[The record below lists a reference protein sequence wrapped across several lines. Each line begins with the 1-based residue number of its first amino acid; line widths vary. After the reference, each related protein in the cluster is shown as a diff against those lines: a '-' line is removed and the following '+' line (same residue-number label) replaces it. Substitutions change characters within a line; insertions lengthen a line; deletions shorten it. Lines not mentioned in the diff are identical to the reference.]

1 MMLSS
6 LKRSAWVAAVA
17 VLSAAVL
24 APFACAESSDFPNK
38 RITLVVGFAP
48 GGSNDIIAR
57 TIAQPLAQLLG
68 VPVVVENRVGAAAM
82 IGANHVAKSNP
93 DGYTLLVTSASPLVI
108 TPQTHDSVPYD
119 AQKDFTGISVI
130 GITPEA
136 LAINPKV
143 PAANLKELLDL
154 VKKKDL
160 TLASA
165 GSGGLPHLAIEL
177 FKSSAAGAHVVH
189 VPYNGAGPA
198 VNDALAGHVDGV
210 VMDLPAVYTYIKAG
224 RLRGIALAND
234 SRSEFLPDLQTS
246 GEQGLPGF
254 VAVNWI
260 GLLAP
265 AKTPQPVIDKLHQAL
280 LSVMK
285 TAEVKKTLAQSAVQ
299 VSVSETPADFQKF
312 LVTEYEKW
320 GKIVKDAGA
329 KGSLGN
335 K

>member
-1 MMLSS
+1 MNPSS
-6 LKRSAWVAAVA
+6 LIRTAWAATL
-17 VLSAAVL
+17 LSAAML
-24 APFACAESSDFPNK
+24 APLACAQSPDFPNK

-57 TIAQPLAQLLG
+57 AIAQPLAQLLE

-119 AQKDFTGISVI
+119 AQKDFAGISLI

-154 VKKKDL
+154 MKNKDL
-160 TLASA
+160 SLASA

-177 FKSSAAGAHVVH
+177 FRSSAPGARIVH

-198 VNDALAGHVDGV
+198 VSDALAGHVDGV
-210 VMDLPAVYTYIKAG
+210 VMDLPAVSTHIKGG
-224 RLRGIALAND
+224 RLRGIALASD

-265 AKTPQPVIDKLHQAL
+265 AKTPPAVIDKLYQAL

-285 TAEVKKTLAQSAVQ
+285 TAEVKKMLAQSAVQ
-299 VSVSETPADFQKF
+299 VSLSESPAAFQKF
-312 LVTEYEKW
+312 MLAEYGKW
-320 GKIVKDAGA
+320 GKVVKDAGA
-329 KGSLGN
+329 KGSLSN